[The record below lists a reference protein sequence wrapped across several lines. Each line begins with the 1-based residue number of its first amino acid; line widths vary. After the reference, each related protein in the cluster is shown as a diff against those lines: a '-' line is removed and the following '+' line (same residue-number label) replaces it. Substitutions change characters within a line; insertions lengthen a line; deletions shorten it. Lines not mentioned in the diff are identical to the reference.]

1 VPASNNNVLGLSA
14 VRMPV
19 KSTVAGAPLNTFL
32 SERTKARQGSTLFL
46 AIVYW
51 FMLQLSRSSAFFYCT
66 NNLHRPAPQRK
77 FLRSLVYPPARR
89 FLATTAA
96 KMSSASEYEVW
107 VRRLY
112 ETNLFHPV
120 KMGLDNIHTLHAA
133 LGNPMDQIPVVHV
146 AGTNGKGSV
155 CLKIAKTL
163 EIQNSSNHRPL
174 QVGLFTSPHVSSF
187 RERMQV
193 NGQLITEAEVVEM
206 LPRIYEICQVQNVP
220 ATFFEIT
227 TALAFAFFGKR
238 ADCVVLE
245 VGLGGRLDATNVLA
259 APALS
264 IITSIGL
271 EHTRILGDTIE
282 KIALEKGGIIKR
294 GCPVLVGPN
303 VPLQVLKDLATE
315 KGASAFYTCDDV
327 LGVLPPADDYDVEN
341 SRIATAAL
349 KLLSS
354 SKHSKALFG
363 DDGAVS
369 DATIAA
375 GTSQRPPCR
384 FEWVEYKGQKVI
396 LDVAHNPPAMEYLVK
411 KLQANGYSGKNIRF
425 VVGLSSDKDLHQCCQ
440 ILQRIVT
447 DVSHI
452 HLVQAAHPR
461 AAALERIIEYLPGAT
476 YDLDDRSVTRQIG
489 IAMAQLLEPDDV
501 LVVCGSVFL
510 MAEAREVLGMDEPR
524 DSAYIS
530 ETAGSGFRYAQ
541 ENFGTKEETTR

>member
-1 VPASNNNVLGLSA
+1 MLVESTGSGASL
-14 VRMPV
+14 
-19 KSTVAGAPLNTFL
+19 LNTL
-32 SERTKARQGSTLFL
+32 LPKRTKARPGIIIL
-46 AIVYW
+46 AIGYCL
-51 FMLQLSRSSAFFYCT
+51 MLQVVSRSSSAFFFSAGT
-66 NNLHRPAPQRK
+66 TTTRRRNPHRPTPNRMLHRS
-77 FLRSLVYPPARR
+77 SLVNKSARR
-89 FLATTAA
+89 FLIGSTTTQ
-96 KMSSASEYEVW
+96 MSSTSDYEVW

-133 LGNPMDQIPVVHV
+133 LGRPMDRIPVIHV

-155 CLKIAKTL
+155 ALKIAKTL
-163 EIQNSSNHRPL
+163 EQANPQL

-193 NGQLITEAEVVEM
+193 NGQLITEDEVVEM
-206 LPRIYEICQVQNVP
+206 LPRIYEICQTQNVP
-220 ATFFEIT
+220 GTFFEIT
-227 TALAFAFFGKR
+227 TALAFSYFGQR

-245 VGLGGRLDATNVLA
+245 VGLGGRLDATNVLT
-259 APALS
+259 APAIS

-303 VPLQVLKDLATE
+303 VPLQVLRDCATE
-315 KGASAFYTCDDV
+315 KGASAFYTCTDV

-354 SKHSKALFG
+354 SHQSLFPGG
-363 DDGAVS
+363 DLS
-369 DATIAA
+369 DAAIAA

-384 FEWVEYKGQKVI
+384 FELVDFNGQKVI

-411 KLQANGYSGKNIRF
+411 KLKANGITNNVRF
-425 VVGLSSDKDLHQCCQ
+425 VVGLSSDKDLQQCCR
-440 ILQRIVT
+440 ILQSIT
-447 DVSHI
+447 PDVSHI

-461 AAALERIIEYLPGAT
+461 AAELERILEYLPGAT
-476 YDLDDRSVTRQIG
+476 YDLTDRSVTRQIEQ
-489 IAMAQLLEPDDV
+489 AALLKPDA

-510 MAEAREVLGMDEPR
+510 MAEARQVMGIDEPR

-530 ETAGSGFRYAQ
+530 AVAGAGVRYAQ
-541 ENFGTKEETTR
+541 ENFGPETK